1 MKELLTP
8 IFKTVFEEKLIDEIA
23 NFAVFKNFIEGEIL
37 LDIGNSSNWMPLLL
51 NGTLKIS
58 REDKHQ
64 GELLLYFIEKG
75 DTCAITLTSCINKSN
90 SEIRATAETTGQI
103 VFIPLDKME
112 DWLET
117 FSSWRNFIFF
127 SYNNRMKEML
137 TAIDSI
143 AFLSLED
150 RIWSYLIDKSKIKN
164 TRDIHCTHHEI
175 AIDLNSSRV
184 VISRIL
190 KHLEQKNR
198 IQLRQGIITLKDQ
211 I

>member
-75 DTCAITLTSCINKSN
+75 DTCAITLTSCFNKSK

-127 SYNNRMKEML
+127 SYNNRLKEML

-198 IQLRQGIITLKDQ
+198 IQLRQGIITLKDR